1 MRERVTGFIP
11 LHWMMSTL
19 SPQKSEYE
27 FIMDLG
33 AFSIYFMTAHPYPPP
48 LASSV
53 RLALWLSRK
62 NPEYILFMTKA
73 EEWGRVE
80 PGVRI
85 RRPFAFEPD

>member
-62 NPEYILFMTKA
+62 NPEYILFMTILHFYLM
-73 EEWGRVE
+73 ESLGNFWLSLMYERL
-80 PGVRI
+80 
-85 RRPFAFEPD
+85 

>member
-1 MRERVTGFIP
+1 
-11 LHWMMSTL
+11 
-19 SPQKSEYE
+19 
-27 FIMDLG
+27 
-33 AFSIYFMTAHPYPPP
+33 MTAHPYPPP

-53 RLALWLSRK
+53 RLALWLSKK

-73 EEWGRVE
+73 GEWGRVE